1 MSYWKVAVEEATVN
15 PQPRP
20 LTPGYMEYQTILDE
34 VFSDIRNG
42 ADVQEA
48 LNSAVAR
55 IDTEMAKYK

>member
-1 MSYWKVAVEEATVN
+1 
-15 PQPRP
+15 
-20 LTPGYMEYQTILDE
+20 MEYQTILDE